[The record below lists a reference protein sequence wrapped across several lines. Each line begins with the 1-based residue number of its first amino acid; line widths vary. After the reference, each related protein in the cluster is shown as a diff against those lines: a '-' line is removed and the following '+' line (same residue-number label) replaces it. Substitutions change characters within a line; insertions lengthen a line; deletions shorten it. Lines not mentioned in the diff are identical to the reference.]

1 MAVINAQPIRV
12 DDLDHT
18 PDAKAHT
25 IVIDGVATEVDLGD
39 INFKLFMAAVGPYL
53 DAGRKLGKGKAAK
66 RSPSAEDKARDTTI
80 RAWHTAQGTPLK
92 ASGRVSR
99 AAREAWVT
107 AGSPVVA

>member
-1 MAVINAQPIRV
+1 M
-12 DDLDHT
+12 
-18 PDAKAHT
+18 
-25 IVIDGVATEVDLGD
+25 
-39 INFKLFMAAVGPYL
+39 
-53 DAGRKLGKGKAAK
+53 AAK